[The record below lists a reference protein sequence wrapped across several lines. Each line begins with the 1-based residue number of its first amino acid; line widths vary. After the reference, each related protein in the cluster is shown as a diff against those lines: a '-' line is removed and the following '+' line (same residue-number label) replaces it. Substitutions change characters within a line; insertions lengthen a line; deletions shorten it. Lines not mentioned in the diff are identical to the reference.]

1 MSFGLLKDVRKHM
14 PTDIL
19 REKVE
24 KDAARPTSSQPLTLW
39 GPVDD
44 SEMGRTIYCP
54 SQKELDNINWL
65 SSRAELSRDLAKF
78 TSRFISQFE
87 RGPGD
92 PIEDHPLLDKLH
104 NLQQEC
110 GQHLTQTELPDGG
123 DGTAA
128 QQVEGDTSEE
138 EEDECGPSAL
148 DPDTIGAALLLST
161 ARVLGDLETVL
172 KVCDSFE
179 AEMTSIY
186 CSGVVDRAAVA
197 RMAGRLKDLAETAGE
212 SLTVSSKVVTE
223 VRAICL
229 DDSYT
234 RFHLRN
240 LESLKDRLEHLKDL
254 SSAT

>member
-1 MSFGLLKDVRKHM
+1 M

-44 SEMGRTIYCP
+44 SEMGGTIYCP

-92 PIEDHPLLDKLH
+92 PIEDDPLLDKLQ
-104 NLQQEC
+104 NLPQEC
-110 GQHLTQTELPDGG
+110 GKQPTQTELPDGW

-128 QQVEGDTSEE
+128 QQVDGDTSEE
-138 EEDECGPSAL
+138 EEDECGLSAL
-148 DPDTIGAALLLST
+148 GPDTIEAALLRST
-161 ARVLGDLETVL
+161 ARVLE
-172 KVCDSFE
+172 E
-179 AEMTSIY
+179 AEMISSY
-186 CSGVVDRAAVA
+186 RSGVDNRAAVA
-197 RMAGRLKDLAETAGE
+197 RMAGRLEGLARTASGYL
-212 SLTVSSKVVTE
+212 SVSSMVVTE
-223 VRAICL
+223 IRAIFL
-229 DDSYT
+229 DASHT
-234 RFHLRN
+234 KLHLRN
-240 LESLKDRLEHLKDL
+240 LKSLKERLKHLKDM